1 MLKCKKLQ
9 PGDKVAIVS
18 LSSGIL
24 GEDFCSHYIQ
34 LGTSRIRE
42 FGLEP
47 VFMRH
52 ALDGVKTIEDHPELR
67 AEDLK
72 AAFLDDE
79 IKGIICAIGG
89 QDTYRTVKYL
99 LEDEE
104 FKTAVRTD
112 PKLFTGFSDTTVNH
126 LMFYKLGLTTYYG
139 PSYINDFADAS
150 KSMLSYTS
158 EAVSDYFMGRDVTK
172 KIVSSDL
179 WYEERKDFSPKSLG
193 ADRVSHIES
202 HGFELVQGEDGFTG
216 RLLGGCLESLY
227 ELLTGDHD
235 IEQKYCNDAYHLIP
249 EADGWKDKILF
260 IETSEEKPD
269 ETQYRKY
276 LRALKE
282 KGIFQNI
289 AGIIH
294 GKPQDEVGYEVY
306 KKALVQEVDDESLPI
321 VFNVNFGHA
330 YPRTILAYGTKVF
343 VSTEGIEYL
352 ESPIEY

>member
-1 MLKCKKLQ
+1 MIKCRKLQ
-9 PGDKVAIVS
+9 PDDKVAIVS

-24 GEDFCSHYIQ
+24 GEDFCQHYIE
-34 LGTSRIRE
+34 LGTSRLME
-42 FGLEP
+42 FGLQP
-47 VFMRH
+47 VFMKH
-52 ALDGVKTIEDHPELR
+52 TLAGVQYVQDHPEKR

-89 QDTYRTVKYL
+89 EDTYRTIQYL

-104 FKTAVRTD
+104 FKAAVKTK

-126 LMFYKLGLTTYYG
+126 LMFHKLGLTTYYG

-150 KSMLSYTS
+150 SEMLSYTHD
-158 EAVSDYFMGRDVTK
+158 AVADYYMGENITK
-172 KIVSSDL
+172 KIVPSDL
-179 WYEERKDFSPKSLG
+179 WYEERVDFSPKSLG
-193 ADRVSHIES
+193 VDRVSHKET
-202 HGFELVQGEDGFTG
+202 HGFELIQGKDGFTG

-227 ELLTGDHD
+227 ELITGEHD
-235 IEQKYCNDAYHLIP
+235 IDQKYCNDTYQIFP
-249 EADGWKDKILF
+249 EAHEWKDKILF

-269 ETQYRKY
+269 EMVYRKY

-282 KGIFQNI
+282 KGVFQNI

-294 GKPQDEVGYEVY
+294 GKPQDEVGYEIY
-306 KKALVQEVDDESLPI
+306 KKVIVQEVGDESLPI

-330 YPRTILAYGTKVF
+330 YPRTILAYGAKVF
-343 VSTEGIEYL
+343 VSTEGIKYL
-352 ESPIEY
+352 ENLIEC